1 MSDRA
6 RILIVDTAADV
17 IQPLTAY
24 FREHGAEVIV
34 ARDAESALLEA
45 TRRPDVLLLAA
56 TLGETD
62 GLEIYRRLR
71 QNPRLAHLPIMFI
84 ADYRDTLRRNQLLAE
99 GADDVIARP
108 FDVELVG
115 LRVRNA
121 IQRAHREDVTDT
133 VTDLPTGLLLAEK
146 LKELGGHPDW
156 CVLTVRLL
164 HFDAFR
170 DRYDFIAGNEV
181 LRYVAMTLNGI
192 AARLAGDEAFVGY
205 SGEATYVLLAPR
217 GACAAIREAIETELA
232 PGLQQFYTFT
242 ERDQGYVMVDDRRGH
257 AEQRPLMQLRL
268 QEGPP

>member
-1 MSDRA
+1 MPDQA

-24 FREHGAEVIV
+24 FRERGAEVIV
-34 ARDAESALLEA
+34 ARDPESALQEA
-45 TRRPDVLLLAA
+45 ARHPDILLLAA
-56 TLGETD
+56 TLGGTD
-62 GLEIYRRLR
+62 GLEIFRRLR

-99 GADDVIARP
+99 GADDVISRP
-108 FDVELVG
+108 FDVDLVG

-146 LKELGGHPDW
+146 LKELRGQPGW
-156 CVLTVRLL
+156 CVLTVHLL

-181 LRYVAMTLNGI
+181 LRYTAATLNAIVAKAG
-192 AARLAGDEAFVGY
+192 GDEAFVGY

-217 GACAAIREAIETELA
+217 AAYAAIRAAIEGELA

-242 ERDQGYVMVDDRRGH
+242 EREQGYVTVDDRHGQ
-257 AEQRPLMQLRL
+257 AGQRPLMQIRI
-268 QEGPP
+268 QEGLP

>member
-1 MSDRA
+1 MSEQA

-24 FREHGAEVIV
+24 FRERGAEVIV
-34 ARDAESALLEA
+34 AHDAESALQEA
-45 TRRPDVLLLAA
+45 ARHPDILLLAA
-56 TLGETD
+56 TLGDTD
-62 GLEIYRRLR
+62 GLEIFRRLR

-121 IQRAHREDVTDT
+121 IQRARREDVTDT
-133 VTDLPTGLLLAEK
+133 VTELPTGLLLAEK
-146 LKELGGHPDW
+146 LKELDDRPDW

-181 LRYVAMTLNGI
+181 LRYTAATLNAI
-192 AARLAGDEAFVGY
+192 AARFAGDEAFVGY
-205 SGEATYVLLAPR
+205 ASEATYVLLAPR
-217 GACAAIREAIETELA
+217 AHCAVISAAIQAELPA
-232 PGLQQFYTFT
+232 GLQQFYTFT
-242 ERDQGYVMVDDRRGH
+242 EREQGYVMVDDRRGH
-257 AEQRPLMQLRL
+257 AEQRPLMQIRL
-268 QEGPP
+268 QEGRP